1 MRIVTALLLVTT
13 MAFAVHASV
22 SAATL
27 SRITTGHFVSAPAG
41 TTDAVRQQAGYRVL
55 RGSYQTVAHLE
66 PTGTTDAIRQQAG
79 YRVLRGSY
87 QAVAHLEP
95 TGTTDA
101 IRQQAGWDQDRLFG
115 QRSPSLAV
123 NPIE

>member
-1 MRIVTALLLVTT
+1 LLLATT

-22 SAATL
+22 NAAPP
-27 SRITTGHFVSAPAG
+27 SRITTDRFASAAPAG

-55 RGSYQTVAHLE
+55 PGSYRAVAPLE
-66 PTGTTDAIRQQAG
+66 PAGTTDAIRQQAG

-87 QAVAHLEP
+87 RAVAHLEP

-101 IRQQAGWDQDRLFG
+101 IRQQAGRDQDWEFG